1 MKFAAVLC
9 LVLAASIG
17 AFAEDADV
25 ATYGGKKATTA
36 WDIISADSN
45 LSTLKAVV
53 EANGLVAALDDPKRP
68 VTVFGPTNAAL
79 AALVA
84 ALPAGTPLAGPLVTN
99 ILLQHVTRSK
109 VSPFMRVGRSV
120 ASLNPG
126 NRITRVAS
134 TTGGHKAS
142 AWRGGQGNTVAAT
155 QTLKAKKASVIV
167 IDGVI
172 LPNNAFA
179 SIQAVATFYNYTS
192 FLGAVA
198 SFNLTDAA
206 NAVSP
211 QKTVFGPS
219 NAAFAAVADVVAK
232 LTPEQVLQVL
242 TYHVSPTVVA
252 TPFKATAALPT
263 LLAGQTL
270 GLTAPAGVVAARSN
284 AIVVTSNIY
293 YPGGVFQ
300 GINAVLIP
308 ALG

>member
-9 LVLAASIG
+9 LVLAASVG

-126 NRITRVAS
+126 NSITRVAS
-134 TTGGHKAS
+134 TARGHKAS

-179 SIQAVATFYNYTS
+179 SIQAIAAFYNYTS
-192 FLGAVA
+192 FAGAVVQA
-198 SFNLTDAA
+198 GLLDAA

-211 QKTVFGPS
+211 QKTVFGPN
-219 NAAFAAVADVVAK
+219 NAAFAAVAGVVAT
-232 LTPEQVLQVL
+232 LTPEQVITVL
-242 TYHVSPTVVA
+242 TYHVSPSVVA
-252 TPFKATAALPT
+252 TPFKATPELLT
-263 LLAGQTL
+263 LANQTL
-270 GLTAPAGVVAARSN
+270 ALVAPASIVAAASN
-284 AIVVTSNIY
+284 ATVLVTNIY
-293 YPGGVFQ
+293 YPGGVFH

-308 ALG
+308 KL